1 MLKSLAL
8 ALLATLVF
16 SAEEAKEVKPNPA
29 IEKAIAPALAEASK
43 GYEAYQN
50 ALAKATD
57 KAVKELDK
65 LKVEAMKKGDLPL
78 AVAVDAQIKAFKEG
92 ALGDRVAEKA
102 KDAEDLLSNKAE
114 PSKPDS
120 KSPIIGKWQRVDE
133 NGKESNEKTYK
144 CTWEFN
150 KDGSGLCNGS
160 KKIHWKL
167 TEPNTYHITT
177 DPGQSAAFMAGPDV
191 DFTTIDDGK
200 EIVASYG
207 SHYRKADDKSIK
219 PTKENK

>member
-1 MLKSLAL
+1 MTIKPFILV
-8 ALLATLVF
+8 LLATLAF
-16 SAEEAKEVKPNPA
+16 AAEEAKPIPA
-29 IEKAIAPALAEASK
+29 IEKAIAPAMAEASK
-43 GYEAYQN
+43 GYGVYQDI
-50 ALAKATD
+50 LAKATV
-57 KAVKELDK
+57 KAVKELEK
-65 LKVEAMKKGDLPL
+65 LKTDAMKKGDLTL
-78 AVAVDAQIKAFKEG
+78 AVAVDAQIKAFKDG
-92 ALGDRVAEKA
+92 ALGDRVAEKS
-102 KDAEDLLSNKAE
+102 KDEEDLLSNKAE

-120 KSPIIGKWQRVDE
+120 KAPIIGKWQRVDA

-160 KKIHWKL
+160 KLVHWKL
-167 TEPNTYHITT
+167 IESNNYRITT
-177 DPGQSAAFMAGPDV
+177 DPGQIAAPDV
-191 DFTTIDDGK
+191 DFTIIDDGK